1 MAVAGCD
8 QSTVYQCGQIVP
20 GSGKPN
26 MVDLTENPSGP
37 TGDTAVGLAC
47 SLTNTNTVPLTGQDQ
62 LRTTGP
68 NPYPFVA
75 LAGDA
80 NPLGISG
87 SPITASNSIVSLP
100 IYDQTANGGTILA
113 TGTTNVNIVG
123 FLQVFVND
131 VNIDGSVVVTVLNV
145 AGCGSN
151 ASTNPPVFG
160 SSPLPVR
167 LITPH

>member
-8 QSTVYQCGQIVP
+8 QSTIYQCGQVVTGG
-20 GSGKPN
+20 GSPN
-26 MVDLTENPSGP
+26 MVDLSENPSGP
-37 TGDTAVGLAC
+37 AGDTAIGLAC
-47 SLTNTNTVPLTGQDQ
+47 SLTNGNTIPLTGQDL
-62 LRTTGP
+62 LRTTGL

-100 IYDQTANGGTILA
+100 IYDQKANGGTIST

-123 FLQVFVND
+123 FLQVFVRQ
-131 VNIDGSVVVTVLNV
+131 VNADGSVEVTVLNV

-151 ASTNPPVFG
+151 GTTNPPVFG
-160 SSPLPVR
+160 SSPVPVR